1 MSKPFVRFVYRIIFS
16 IVLAIILCITSVI
29 NVIGNNR
36 LILISITLLFAIGF
50 WVNYWLTKKEKEN
63 RLLSFW
69 LIFLFLGFGL
79 ALIIKD
85 FNI

>member
-1 MSKPFVRFVYRIIFS
+1 MSKPFVRFVYGIIFS